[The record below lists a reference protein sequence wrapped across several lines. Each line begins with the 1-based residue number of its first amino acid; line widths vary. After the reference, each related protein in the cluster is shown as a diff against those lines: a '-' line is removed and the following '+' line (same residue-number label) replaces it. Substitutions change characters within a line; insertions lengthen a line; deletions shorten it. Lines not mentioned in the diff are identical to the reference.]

1 MVRPLFSW
9 IFLEHSEAGR
19 PAVRCRCKSGIFLGK
34 WHKKLAGRRGKHYGL
49 VFLITV
55 QATSSSAKIGF
66 SSPAV
71 RPAFSL
77 FTAQGTKMS
86 NRSWFYASNGQQQ
99 GPYPEAQLRDLITR
113 GMVGADTL
121 VWTEGMSGWQRA
133 GEIPGLVPGGSAPPP
148 LSHPDAP
155 PPMAGGDYAGGYAG
169 GVLSADLPLWPLL
182 GRSLLFVIGM
192 LLIIPAPWTAT
203 GFYRWMVSRLY
214 VPGRPNMG
222 FTGQP
227 LDIWYVFIAIG
238 VLTYIGSADLYY
250 LQYLS
255 IPIQALLSWMII
267 RWIAANLSSNGQQL
281 PISFDGNALH
291 YIGWQVLLYVSFITI
306 IGWAWVITAWMRW
319 ICRNIN
325 GTHREVIF
333 LGSGLEVLWRS
344 IVFGIACIFIIPIP
358 WVLRWYANW
367 YVSQFAL
374 ADRTA

>member
-1 MVRPLFSW
+1 
-9 IFLEHSEAGR
+9 
-19 PAVRCRCKSGIFLGK
+19 
-34 WHKKLAGRRGKHYGL
+34 
-49 VFLITV
+49 
-55 QATSSSAKIGF
+55 
-66 SSPAV
+66 
-71 RPAFSL
+71 
-77 FTAQGTKMS
+77 MS

-113 GMVGADTL
+113 GTISADTL

-133 GEIPGLVPGGSAPPP
+133 GEIPGLAPGGSAPPP
-148 LSHPDAP
+148 MSHPGAP
-155 PPMAGGDYAGGYAG
+155 PAMGGGDFAGGHAGGYSG
-169 GVLSADLPLWPLL
+169 GALSADLPLWPLL
-182 GRSLLFVIGM
+182 GRTLLMVIGM
-192 LLIIPAPWTAT
+192 LLVIPAPWTSTA
-203 GFYRWMVSRLY
+203 FYRWIVSRLY

-238 VLTYIGSADLYY
+238 VLTYLGSADLYY

-255 IPIQALLSWMII
+255 IPVQAVLSWMII
-267 RWIAANLSSNGQQL
+267 RWIASNLSSNGQQL
-281 PISFDGNALH
+281 PIAFNGSALG

-319 ICRNIN
+319 ICRNIE

-367 YVSQFAL
+367 YLSQFAL
-374 ADRTA
+374 ADRSV